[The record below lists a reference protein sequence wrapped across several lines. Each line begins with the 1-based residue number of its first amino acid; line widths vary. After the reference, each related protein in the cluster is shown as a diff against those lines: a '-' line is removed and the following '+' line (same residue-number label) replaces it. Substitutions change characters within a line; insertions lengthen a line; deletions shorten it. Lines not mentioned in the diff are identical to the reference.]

1 MSTRFFVTGAQGFVG
16 RYLTAHLLAER
27 PDAEVFGIGRSP
39 ERRDSFSHSIGW
51 AGGRLPAPLPAD
63 LEPAARHPAY
73 RYAPIDLNARG
84 PLARTLAAFR
94 PHVVIHLASA
104 LRDDSPGDLVRT
116 NVEGTGTLIHAIADA
131 GVSIRRLIVCS
142 SGGVY
147 GSAVPPLDEESAC
160 WPIDLYSVSKLTA
173 EDLACALA
181 ARCGIATTVAR
192 LFNVVGAGED
202 DRHAGPQFA
211 RQSAEIHH
219 GLRARV
225 VDVGDLSATRDLID
239 VRDVAAALSTL
250 ADHSAAGVYNV
261 ATGVES
267 SIPSLLDGVLGA
279 AGLSAAVEI
288 RQRPTG
294 SGGLKRH
301 FADVSRLR
309 ALGWAPRFELA
320 RSARDMVEYYLVRV
334 AEAARGA
341 PRTPSSARVPTARSA
356 QPLSASTGPGS
367 AE

>member
-16 RYLTAHLLAER
+16 RYLTAHLLADR
-27 PDAEVFGIGRSP
+27 PHAEVFGIGRSR
-39 ERRDSFSHSIGW
+39 ECRDSFSHSIGW
-51 AGGRLPAPLPAD
+51 AGVRLPAPLPTD
-63 LEPAARHPAY
+63 LERAARHPAY
-73 RYAPIDLNARG
+73 RYAPMDLNARG
-84 PLARTLAAFR
+84 PLTRALAAFR

-104 LRDDSPGDLVRT
+104 LRDDAPGDLVRT
-116 NVEGTGTLIHAIADA
+116 NVEGTGTLIEAIADA

-147 GSAVPPLDEESAC
+147 GSAVPPFDEESAC

-173 EDLACALA
+173 EDLARTLA
-181 ARCGIATTVAR
+181 VRRGIPTVVAR

-219 GLRARV
+219 ELRARV

-250 ADHSAAGVYNV
+250 ADQSAAGGVYNV

-267 SIPSLLDGVLGA
+267 SICSLLDAVLGA
-279 AGLSAAVEI
+279 ARLSGAIEI
-288 RQRPTG
+288 RQRPT
-294 SGGLKRH
+294 STGGLKRH

-309 ALGWAPRFELA
+309 ALGWGPRFELA
-320 RSARDMVEYYLVRV
+320 RSARDMVEYYLLRV
-334 AEAARGA
+334 AGAACGADYGAGDRGA
-341 PRTPSSARVPTARSA
+341 ASPSAPSARSA
-356 QPLSASTGPGS
+356 AMRSGG
-367 AE
+367 

>member
-16 RYLTAHLLAER
+16 RYLTAHLLADR

-51 AGGRLPAPLPAD
+51 AGVRLPAPLPAD
-63 LEPAARHPAY
+63 LEPATRHPAY
-73 RYAPIDLNARG
+73 RYAPMDLNARG
-84 PLARTLAAFR
+84 PLTRALAAFR

-104 LRDDSPGDLVRT
+104 LRDDAPGDLVRT
-116 NVEGTGTLIHAIADA
+116 NVEGTGTLIEAIADA

-147 GSAVPPLDEESAC
+147 GSTAPPFDEESAC

-173 EDLACALA
+173 EDLARALA
-181 ARCGIATTVAR
+181 VRRGIPTVVAR

-219 GLRARV
+219 EFRARV

-250 ADHSAAGVYNV
+250 ADRSAAGGVYNV

-267 SIPSLLDGVLGA
+267 SICSLLDAVLGA
-279 AGLSAAVEI
+279 AGLSRSIEI
-288 RQRPTG
+288 RQRPT
-294 SGGLKRH
+294 STGGLKRH

-309 ALGWAPRFELA
+309 ALGWEPRFELA
-320 RSARDMVEYYLVRV
+320 RSARDMVEYYRVRV

-341 PRTPSSARVPTARSA
+341 DYGAGDHGAASPRTPPARSA
-356 QPLSASTGPGS
+356 AMRSGG
-367 AE
+367 